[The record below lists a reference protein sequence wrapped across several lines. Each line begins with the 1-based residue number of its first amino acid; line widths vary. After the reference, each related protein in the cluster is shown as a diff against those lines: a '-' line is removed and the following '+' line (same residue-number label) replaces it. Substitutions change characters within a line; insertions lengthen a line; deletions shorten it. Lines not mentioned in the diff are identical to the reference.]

1 MDYHPCCCF
10 VTLLYL
16 IYISVFFTPLT
27 LSVLLP
33 FMLYAPYPFN
43 APFLDCAFLL
53 LRSASLH
60 TPEFSYTAKTTYLF
74 FFQHSYSLCCLCAC
88 NIHNAS
94 TCPLC
99 AKFLH
104 KSSALP
110 HHHRDSSTSSTVFP
124 TRSRSLGVLSRFLSF
139 SGS

>member
-1 MDYHPCCCF
+1 MAYQPCRCY
-10 VTLLYL
+10 VTLVCPVS
-16 IYISVFFTPLT
+16 INVFCTHLA

-43 APFLDCAFLL
+43 ATLFYFASML
-53 LRSASLH
+53 LRSTSLH
-60 TPEFSYTAKTTYLF
+60 TPEFSCTATTTITL

-88 NIHNAS
+88 NIFNAS
-94 TCPLC
+94 ACSLC

-104 KSSALP
+104 ISSALP
-110 HHHRDSSTSSTVFP
+110 HHHHDSSTSSIVFP
-124 TRSRSLGVLSRFLSF
+124 TRSTSLGVLSRFLNF

>member
-1 MDYHPCCCF
+1 MDYQPCRCS
-10 VTLLYL
+10 VTLLCPVC
-16 IYISVFFTPLT
+16 ISVFYTPLA
-27 LSVLLP
+27 LSILLH
-33 FMLYAPYPFN
+33 FILYAPYPFN
-43 APFLDCAFLL
+43 ATFLYCSFLL

-60 TPEFSYTAKTTYLF
+60 TPEFSCTATTTITP

-94 TCPLC
+94 TFSLY

-104 KSSALP
+104 ISSALP
-110 HHHRDSSTSSTVFP
+110 HHHWDSSTSSAVFP
-124 TRSRSLGVLSRFLSF
+124 TRSASLGVLSRFLSF